1 MTTLR
6 VVLESYAKHDAFNF
20 HKEISS
26 FIGYKKTK
34 YQLIDEHTVPIL
46 DIKKKKNRPSHLPK
60 DWLTSSFITLPK
72 KANAKKCEK
81 FRTIILMS
89 QAKKLFLHINIH
101 ERIRVKCDEQLAD
114 SQFGFRSGVSTREA
128 LFAIQVLVQKCL
140 DMQQDV
146 FLCFIDYEKAF
157 DRVLHDSLIAIL
169 QNIGLDG
176 KDIRIILNLYWNQR
190 ATVRVDNEETAH
202 IEIKRGVQQGCILSP
217 TLFNLY
223 SETIIAETT
232 KLMVISKNNFDD
244 FNITVADLKLE
255 RVRKYKYLGTWLN
268 ETWSSDQE
276 IKTRIEMARSTF
288 SKMKKVLCN
297 RRLKISLRTRLLR
310 CYIWPIFLYGC
321 EALTV
326 KEDLRKRI
334 EAFEMCAYR
343 QMLGISWTRRIT
355 NVGVLRRVDQKRE
368 LRQTV
373 KMRKVAYLGHVLRHE
388 RYGLLKLIVMGKVAG
403 KRGVGRRK
411 KSWLCN
417 IREWT
422 GIASAVELFRL
433 AKNRAEFTKL
443 TANLR

>member
-128 LFAIQVLVQKCL
+128 LFAIQ
-140 DMQQDV
+140 
-146 FLCFIDYEKAF
+146 
-157 DRVLHDSLIAIL
+157 
-169 QNIGLDG
+169 
-176 KDIRIILNLYWNQR
+176 
-190 ATVRVDNEETAH
+190 
-202 IEIKRGVQQGCILSP
+202 
-217 TLFNLY
+217 
-223 SETIIAETT
+223 T